1 MRFVLTEP
9 GALPTQDQS
18 QRRGKQGGKF
28 FNSREP
34 NMRRVDRAILAI
46 CLMLSTAVWSK
57 AAGPVVIT
65 SAVTNSTLTQI
76 TINGQNFG
84 ATRPAVTLGGTP
96 LNVMSFNA
104 TTVVAA

>member
-1 MRFVLTEP
+1 
-9 GALPTQDQS
+9 
-18 QRRGKQGGKF
+18 
-28 FNSREP
+28 
-34 NMRRVDRAILAI
+34 MRRVDRAILAI

-96 LNVMSFNA
+96 LKVMRFNA
-104 TTVVAA
+104 TPVVAALPPNRLRTYLLRVSVGTVEQTPLADATI